1 MAVAMFLHWDGITP
15 NQYDALMARLELD
28 TDPAA
33 GSVMHLA
40 TFSDE
45 GLEMCDVWRTEQ
57 AFESFLEHRLLPL
70 AEDLELEGGPEYR
83 FMPLH
88 NLFAADPAT
97 IDRIGM
103 MSVPAAVA
111 SWAS

>member
-1 MAVAMFLHWDGITP
+1 MAVAIILHWEGITSH
-15 NQYDALMARLELD
+15 QYDDLMARLELD
-28 TDPAA
+28 TNPAA
-33 GSVMHLA
+33 GSVLHLA
-40 TFSDE
+40 TFTDE
-45 GLEMCDVWRTEQ
+45 GLEVCDVWRTEQ
-57 AFESFLEHRLLPL
+57 AFEGFLEHRFLPV
-70 AEDLELEGGPEYR
+70 AEVLEWEGRPEYR

-88 NLFAADPAT
+88 NMYAADPDT